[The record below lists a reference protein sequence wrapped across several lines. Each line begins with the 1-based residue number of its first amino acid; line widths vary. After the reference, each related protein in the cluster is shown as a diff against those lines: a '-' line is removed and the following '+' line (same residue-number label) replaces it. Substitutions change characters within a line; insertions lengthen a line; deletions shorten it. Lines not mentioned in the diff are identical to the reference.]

1 MCMYERLISSEQW
14 WQGFTTDLFNNI
26 WSELRET
33 EEKKKRR
40 RRRTIQFTRL
50 ISPIQNTQHVC
61 NPWIPDSYPIWVG
74 FKIQGQQ
81 IAEDHSTSGQGWKI
95 NASWESAG
103 EPGPGKAPVCAMQAV
118 SHPLQSKQTRRLL
131 QRGTC
136 LQNQERNE
144 TFKANKMTT
153 SHFSQ
158 LCNSEIVSKFICA
171 INNLGTFSP
180 EIWKCQNSWKKN
192 EK

>member
-1 MCMYERLISSEQW
+1 MCLCVCVCVSVCVYIKATVNNWGFTDGYVRVGWGCACMKGWSVLSNDDKVLLQTFLTTFDLSSEKQKK
-14 WQGFTTDLFNNI
+14 
-26 WSELRET
+26 
-33 EEKKKRR
+33 KKKRR

-103 EPGPGKAPVCAMQAV
+103 EPGLVRMYFTPAHMADRQCHLLLHILNLSPFNSPV
-118 SHPLQSKQTRRLL
+118 
-131 QRGTC
+131 
-136 LQNQERNE
+136 
-144 TFKANKMTT
+144 T
-153 SHFSQ
+153 SNV
-158 LCNSEIVSKFICA
+158 CIRA
-171 INNLGTFSP
+171 
-180 EIWKCQNSWKKN
+180 W
-192 EK
+192 